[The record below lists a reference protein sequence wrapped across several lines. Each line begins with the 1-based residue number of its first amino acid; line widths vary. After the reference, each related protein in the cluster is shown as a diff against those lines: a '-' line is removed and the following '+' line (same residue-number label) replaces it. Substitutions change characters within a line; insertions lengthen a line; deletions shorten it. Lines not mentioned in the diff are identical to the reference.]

1 MELPSRT
8 PLVVEFNG
16 LSGTGKT
23 TTAKELG
30 MILTNHGIKC
40 VINFEKKTL
49 NQSRF
54 ANWISPSCWRLRSL
68 LNKYI
73 ATFDNSAERYS
84 RNNKFLL
91 FFRQYRDF
99 HNSGHGVFLK
109 DQGLIQILLSIAYL
123 DIISKTDPIDGIASF
138 LDREISFLRVD
149 CVTDTGITCNR
160 LLQRSHAGSR
170 LQEIA
175 PEKLTEAMRV
185 QAENL
190 EKIRFSFD
198 KLALNNIQV
207 IRIDMR
213 ESAEI
218 NAKKIFQAIQALQ
231 CQPRAVIESQIK

>member
-1 MELPSRT
+1 MGLHSRI

-23 TTAKELG
+23 TTAKELQR
-30 MILTNHGIKC
+30 ILTNYGIKC

-49 NQSRF
+49 IRSRL
-54 ANWISPSCWRLRSL
+54 ANWISPSCWRLRRL

-73 ATFDNSAERYS
+73 ATFNNSAEKDS

-99 HNSGHGVFLK
+99 NKSGHDVFLK
-109 DQGLIQILLSIAYL
+109 DQGLIQMLLSIAYL
-123 DIISKTDPIDGIASF
+123 DIISNTTPIEEIASF
-138 LDREISFLRVD
+138 LDREISFLRID
-149 CVTDTGITCNR
+149 CVTDTGITCDR

-198 KLALNNIQV
+198 KLALNNIHV

-213 ESAEI
+213 DSAEI

>member
-30 MILTNHGIKC
+30 KILTNQGIKC
-40 VINFEKKTL
+40 AINSEKKCWMG
-49 NQSRF
+49 SRF
-54 ANWISPSCWRLRSL
+54 GNWISPSCWRLRRL

-73 ATFDNSAERYS
+73 ATFNNSAERDS

-91 FFRQYRDF
+91 FFRQYSDF
-99 HNSGHGVFLK
+99 NKSGHGVFLK
-109 DQGLIQILLSIAYL
+109 DQGLIQMLLSIAYL
-123 DIISKTDPIDGIASF
+123 DIISNTTPIEEIASF

-149 CVTDTGITCNR
+149 CVTDTGITCDR

-175 PEKLTEAMRV
+175 PEKLTEAMMV

-198 KLALNNIQV
+198 KLALNNIHV

-213 ESAEI
+213 DSAEI
-218 NAKKIFQAIQALQ
+218 NAKKIFQAIQTLL
-231 CQPRAVIESQIK
+231 CQPSAVMEL